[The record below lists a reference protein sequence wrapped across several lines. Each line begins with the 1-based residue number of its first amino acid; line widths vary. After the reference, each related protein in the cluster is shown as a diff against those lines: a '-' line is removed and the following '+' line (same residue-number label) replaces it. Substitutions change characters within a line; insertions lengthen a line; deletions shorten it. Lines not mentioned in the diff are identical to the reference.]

1 MTYIEAKF
9 TVFFEEPFWV
19 GVYERSVDGFL
30 EVSKITFG
38 TEPKDYDIYNYIL
51 LNFNKLKFSKPIKK
65 DKVTIDKKINPKRMQ
80 RLISNQLDS
89 SISTKSQQA
98 LKLQHE
104 QNKLENK
111 SLNRVKKEEQ
121 KQKQFELKQQKKKQK
136 HRGR

>member
-9 TVFFEEPFWV
+9 TVFFEEQFWV